1 MHCSEAPCAFGL
13 LGGRVSR
20 EPLIWRVLV
29 QSIYSESPGSHSS
42 PCPCTKCHPCA
53 QCSPLPPCGLA
64 GGPGEIQAS
73 CSSQEE
79 LSSPGPGCVGSLD
92 SCSQL
97 QLRRMERAP
106 PLIWMQLEET
116 SQKP

>member
-42 PCPCTKCHPCA
+42 PCPCTKCHPYA
-53 QCSPLPPCGLA
+53 QCSPLTPLWA
-64 GGPGEIQAS
+64 GRGPGEIQAS
-73 CSSQEE
+73 CSSQE
-79 LSSPGPGCVGSLD
+79 LRSPGPGCVGSLD

>member
-1 MHCSEAPCAFGL
+1 MSLYQVP
-13 LGGRVSR
+13 
-20 EPLIWRVLV
+20 PLRPV
-29 QSIYSESPGSHSS
+29 
-42 PCPCTKCHPCA
+42 
-53 QCSPLPPCGLA
+53 LPPPTLWA
-64 GGPGEIQAS
+64 GRGPGDSQAS
-73 CSSQEE
+73 GSSQEE
-79 LSSPGPGCVGSLD
+79 LHSPGPGCVGSLD